1 MMPEPETNQPSIS
14 SSTRCCMDPKTNQ
27 PAFNYVYNYF
37 SHPATT
43 NVVKEYI

>member
-1 MMPEPETNQPSIS
+1 MPEPE
-14 SSTRCCMDPKTNQ
+14 TNQ